1 MRGSDRPQVALGATN
16 NQIGESID
24 AMDDELA
31 FPETWKDHAYAQSL
45 SAKRQRLTEE
55 LTRVEEEWLRRG

>member
-1 MRGSDRPQVALGATN
+1 MALGATN

-31 FPETWKDHAYAQSL
+31 FPETWKDHKYAQSL